1 VIGSARSHIP
11 DLVRFME
18 ESPKS
23 SQTQPGQDRWAE
35 GKEEEAPKTPPENPA
50 AAAAR
55 AVPVFLAEIKAYG
68 RHFLSAKADGFIA
81 RAKKI
86 AIYAAL
92 GVVGLLVAAG
102 IVFAACFLLLR
113 GLATILGRALW
124 HQYWLGDV
132 LVGLLVLGG
141 IALGLK
147 IGIGRFTR
155 ASRLKTEQK
164 YEGHRIRQRVQFGRD
179 VRDRAEEARQQRQ
192 A

>member
-1 VIGSARSHIP
+1 
-11 DLVRFME
+11 ME
-18 ESPKS
+18 ESPKT
-23 SQTQPGQDRWAE
+23 SQTQPGQNRWE
-35 GKEEEAPKTPPENPA
+35 ESREEAPENPA

-68 RHFLSAKADGFIA
+68 RHFLGAKADGFIA
-81 RAKKI
+81 TAKKI

-92 GVVGLLVAAG
+92 GVVGLLAAAG
-102 IVFAACFLLLR
+102 IVFTACFLLLR
-113 GLATILGRALW
+113 GLASILGRALW
-124 HQYWLGDV
+124 HQEWLGDV

-179 VRDRAEEARQQRQ
+179 VRDRANEARERRQ

>member
-1 VIGSARSHIP
+1 MDESA
-11 DLVRFME
+11 
-18 ESPKS
+18 KT
-23 SQTQPGQDRWAE
+23 SQTQPGEDRWAH
-35 GKEEEAPKTPPENPA
+35 GQEEEPSDPRPENPA

-55 AVPVFLAEIKAYG
+55 AVPLFFAEIKAYS
-68 RHFLSAKADGFIA
+68 RHFLSAKTDGVKA
-81 RAKKI
+81 TAKKI

-102 IVFAACFLLLR
+102 IVFTACFLLLR

-141 IALGLK
+141 ITLGLK

-179 VRDRAEEARQQRQ
+179 VRDRANEARERPQ